1 MFDRI
6 ILKAKLNADES
17 VKIAHTHRLQRVINE
32 DGEIVE
38 YRSSSYANITGISVR
53 IARGEMTLKTSLHS
67 YYNKRM
73 YDVMRNDNSFTIDE
87 ALLAF
92 DMLLDENNLNKS
104 RTRITQF
111 EIGLNLELEHD
122 PSEYI
127 KRCLYICVPDK
138 EMFVDAHYRL
148 DRQRTTMKHK
158 DMRKYFKIYDKSF
171 EMVDRRKV
179 KADRSQINKL
189 RIETVYKRHSEKLST
204 FATPDNF
211 KRIAMRFRSDWQGLV
226 FERNVQA
233 EMGTRKSEL
242 DRAKEILRM
251 GVNQYVERMRQ
262 KHEDGELSYKQF
274 RTCRDFARDFEQN
287 RNSFKTVKSTY
298 EIEYQ
303 EKLKEKAWHD
313 LA

>member
-1 MFDRI
+1 MFDRV
-6 ILKAKLNADES
+6 ILKAKLTADES
-17 VKIAHTHRLQRVINE
+17 VKIAHAHRLQRVINE
-32 DGEIVE
+32 HGEIVE

-67 YYNKRM
+67 YWNKRM
-73 YDVMRNDNSFTIDE
+73 YDVMRNDNSFSIDE

-92 DMLLDENNLNKS
+92 DMLLDENNLDKTK
-104 RTRITQF
+104 TRITQF
-111 EIGLNLELEHD
+111 EIGLNLELDHD

-127 KRCLYICVPDK
+127 KRCLYICTPNRD
-138 EMFVDAHYRL
+138 MFVDAHYRL
-148 DRQRTTMKHK
+148 NRQRTTMKHK

-179 KADRSQINKL
+179 KKDSSRTNKM
-189 RIETVYKRHSEKLST
+189 RIETVFKRHSEKLST

-211 KRIAMRFRSDWQGLV
+211 KRIAVRFRSDWQGLT

-233 EMGTRKSEL
+233 EIGTRKSEL

-251 GVNQYVERMRQ
+251 GVEKYVERMRQ
-262 KHEDGELSYKQF
+262 KHDDGELSYKQF
-274 RTCRDFARDFEQN
+274 RTCRDFARDFEEN
-287 RNSFKTVKSTY
+287 RDRYKTVKTAY
-298 EIEYQ
+298 EVEYQ
-303 EKLKEKAWHD
+303 QKLIEKAWHD

>member
-1 MFDRI
+1 MFDRV
-6 ILKAKLNADES
+6 ILKAKLTADES
-17 VKIAHTHRLQRVINE
+17 VKIAHAHRLQRVINE

-38 YRSSSYANITGISVR
+38 YRSSSYANITGISIR

-67 YYNKRM
+67 YWNKRM

-92 DMLLDENNLNKS
+92 DMLLDENNLDKTK
-104 RTRITQF
+104 TRITQF
-111 EIGLNLELEHD
+111 EIGLNLELDHD

-127 KRCLYICVPDK
+127 KRCLYICTPDRD
-138 EMFVDAHYRL
+138 MFVDAHYRL

-179 KADRSQINKL
+179 KKDSSRTNKM
-189 RIETVYKRHSEKLST
+189 RIETVFKRHSEKLST

-211 KRIAMRFRSDWQGLV
+211 KRIAVRFRSDWQGLT

-233 EMGTRKSEL
+233 EIGTRKSEL

-251 GVNQYVERMRQ
+251 GVEKYVERMRQ
-262 KHEDGELSYKQF
+262 KHDDGELSYKQF
-274 RTCRDFARDFEQN
+274 RTCRDFARDFEEN
-287 RNSFKTVKSTY
+287 RDKYKTVKTAY
-298 EIEYQ
+298 EVEYQ
-303 EKLKEKAWHD
+303 QKLIENAWHD

>member
-73 YDVMRNDNSFTIDE
+73 YDVMRNDNSFTINE

-127 KRCLYICVPDK
+127 KRCLYICTPDK

-179 KADRSQINKL
+179 KADRSQTNKL